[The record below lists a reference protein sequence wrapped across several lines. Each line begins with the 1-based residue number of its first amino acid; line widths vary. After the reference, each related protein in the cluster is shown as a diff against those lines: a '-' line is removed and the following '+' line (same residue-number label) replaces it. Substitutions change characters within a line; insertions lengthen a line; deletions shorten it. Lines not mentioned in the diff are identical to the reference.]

1 MSVTILVPGPLRR
14 YCGNASKLETN
25 ASTVREALED
35 LEQRLPTLHRG
46 IRDETGAVRR
56 HVNIFVNANHV
67 RDREGLETRLVAGDE
82 LIIMPA
88 VSGG

>member
-14 YCGNASKLETN
+14 YCGNVSKLETD
-25 ASTVREALED
+25 ATSVRAALED

-56 HVNIFVNANHV
+56 HVNIFVNAHHM
-67 RDREGLETRLVAGDE
+67 RDREGLDTPLVPGDE